1 MRKAIELAADLC
13 RHFEGF
19 SSKPYLCPANYWT
32 IGYGSTFDATGKRI
46 TEHSRYVTKKEAD
59 ELLHA
64 DLARFLA
71 ETIRM
76 SPSLASQQPG
86 RVAAILDFVY
96 NLGPGR
102 YRAST
107 LRKRVDAGLW
117 QDVPTEL
124 RKWVFGGGK
133 RLPGL
138 IRRRE
143 AEIQLIG

>member
-1 MRKAIELAADLC
+1 MKDAIELTADLC

-19 SSKPYLCPANYWT
+19 SSTPYLCPANYWT
-32 IGYGSTFDATGKRI
+32 IGYGSTFDKSGARVSPT
-46 TEHSRYVTKKEAD
+46 TPAVTQEEAN

-64 DLARFLA
+64 DLARFLKQ
-71 ETIRM
+71 TILL
-76 SPSLASQQPG
+76 SPSLATERPG

-107 LRKRVDAGLW
+107 LRKRVDSKDWAA
-117 QDVPTEL
+117 VPTEL

-138 IRRRE
+138 VRRRE
-143 AEIQLIG
+143 AEIQLL

>member
-32 IGYGSTFDATGKRI
+32 IGYGSTFDKEGRRVSPT
-46 TEHSRYVTKKEAD
+46 TPYVTKKEAD
-59 ELLHA
+59 ELLHT

-117 QDVPTEL
+117 KDVPTEL